1 MENFSATGANELI
14 FMNYRKAGSEF
25 WPSIRKQD
33 ELNTKIAAMKEQ
45 IKQID
50 EKLAALFVEEA
61 AMAAAALLAPPVEKV
76 EEKIVDVKSSTEKPA
91 TVKGKV
97 DPKAPA
103 APVAP
108 VEPKV
113 RNQEDISNERNQFTS

>member
-1 MENFSATGANELI
+1 
-14 FMNYRKAGSEF
+14 
-25 WPSIRKQD
+25 
-33 ELNTKIAAMKEQ
+33 
-45 IKQID
+45 
-50 EKLAALFVEEA
+50 
-61 AMAAAALLAPPVEKV
+61 MAAAALLAPPVEKI